1 MQAGN
6 LAQGMTISL
15 FQTKRRF
22 PWRAQTEELSWST
35 PEGLS
40 HVSEGVFTEGTA
52 GLEGFAGGTVVK
64 KLPANA

>member
-1 MQAGN
+1 
-6 LAQGMTISL
+6 MTISL

-40 HVSEGVFTEGTA
+40 HVSEGVFTEDTA